1 MLGGLP
7 LLANLAQVVQLAMPD
22 GTSNPQ
28 LGRGESRRGSQV
40 WWEKETPAAMIFL
53 SVVQK
58 QGQEPKFPG
67 GWESAVLSWA
77 PSLGNGVATS
87 CQRRQP
93 NDILHT

>member
-28 LGRGESRRGSQV
+28 LGRGESRRSAQV

-53 SVVQK
+53 CMVQK
-58 QGQEPKFPG
+58 QDQEPKFPEAG
-67 GWESAVLSWA
+67 RVLCCRG
-77 PSLGNGVATS
+77 PL
-87 CQRRQP
+87 
-93 NDILHT
+93 LEEME

>member
-7 LLANLAQVVQLAMPD
+7 LLANLAQVVRLAMPD

-28 LGRGESRRGSQV
+28 LGRGESRRSAQV

-53 SVVQK
+53 CMVQK
-58 QGQEPKFPG
+58 QDQEPKFPG

-77 PSLGNGVATS
+77 PS
-87 CQRRQP
+87 
-93 NDILHT
+93 